1 MRFNE
6 NNTPD
11 VLHIR
16 TAEPSDGA
24 ELAVLAELD
33 SRRAPTGDVLVA
45 EVEGEFW
52 AAVSMDDDQAIADPF
67 RPTADIVTLLRERAR
82 QLRTAA

>member
-1 MRFNE
+1 MRFNG

-11 VLHIR
+11 VLRIR
-16 TAEPSDGA
+16 TAEPGDET

-52 AAVSMDDDQAIADPF
+52 AAVSMDDEHAVADPF
-67 RPTADIVTLLRERAR
+67 RPTANIVTLLQQRAR
-82 QLRTAA
+82 QLRAAA

>member
-11 VLHIR
+11 VLRIR
-16 TAEPSDGA
+16 TAEPGDDS
-24 ELAVLAELD
+24 ELAILAELD

-52 AAVSMDDDQAIADPF
+52 AAVSVDDNHAVADPF
-67 RPTADIVTLLRERAR
+67 RRTADIVTLLQKRAR